1 MSLRLEPLMQVAA
14 DVGDV
19 VSLGTAPGGE
29 RRVVA
34 ITGGTFTGK
43 ELSGEVLS
51 GGADWQVKW
60 EDGTLSIDAHYALRE
75 HGGAV
80 IEVRSQG
87 LRTAAPAVL
96 ERLARGE
103 EVDPREYYFRTAMRF
118 TTGDARLAW
127 LNRILAVAT
136 AARRRRRVELD
147 VYRVL

>member
-1 MSLRLEPLMQVAA
+1 MTLGLEPLMRVAA

-19 VSLGTAPGGE
+19 VTLGPAPGGE

-43 ELSGEVLS
+43 ELAGEVLS

-60 EDGTLSIDAHYALRE
+60 ADGTLSIDAHYALRE
-75 HGGAV
+75 QGGAL

-87 LRTAAPAVL
+87 VRTAAPAVL
-96 ERLARGE
+96 DRLARGE

-136 AARRRRRVELD
+136 AARRPRRVELE

>member
-75 HGGAV
+75 LRRRGHRSAQPGPAHG
-80 IEVRSQG
+80 R
-87 LRTAAPAVL
+87 
-96 ERLARGE
+96 
-103 EVDPREYYFRTAMRF
+103 
-118 TTGDARLAW
+118 
-127 LNRILAVAT
+127 
-136 AARRRRRVELD
+136 ARRAGAPGAR
-147 VYRVL
+147 

>member
-1 MSLRLEPLMQVAA
+1 MSLNLEPLMRVAA
-14 DVGDV
+14 DVGEV
-19 VSLGTAPGGE
+19 ISLGAAAGGE

-60 EDGTLSIDAHYALRE
+60 EDGTLSIDAHYALCE
-75 HGGAV
+75 HGGAL

-103 EVDPREYYFRTAMRF
+103 EVDPREYCFRTAMRF

-136 AARRRRRVELD
+136 AARRPRRVELD
-147 VYRVL
+147 VFRLL

>member
-1 MSLRLEPLMQVAA
+1 MQVLA
-14 DVGDV
+14 DVGEV
-19 VSLGTAPGGE
+19 ISLGAAPGGE

-34 ITGGTFTGK
+34 IHGGTFTGK
-43 ELSGEVLS
+43 ALAGEVLS
-51 GGADWQVKW
+51 GGADWQVRW
-60 EDGTLSIDAHYALRE
+60 EDGTLSIDAHYVLRE
-75 HGGAV
+75 RGGAR

-103 EVDPREYYFRTAMRF
+103 EVDPRDYYFRTAMRF
-118 TTGDARLAW
+118 TTGDAPLGW

-136 AARRRRRVELD
+136 ATRRPRRVELD